1 MSKGRKGV
9 IASQGDH
16 WVSAMA
22 SGGQSSREQ
31 IEIGLG
37 CLGVL
42 GNHVRHIPL
51 HSYSKLSGSGP
62 AREKPVFSF
71 AAGTVKSGVL
81 SQ

>member
-9 IASQGDH
+9 IGSQGDH
-16 WVSAMA
+16 WTSAMA

-37 CLGVL
+37 CLGIL
-42 GNHVRHIPL
+42 GNQVSAHPA
-51 HSYSKLSGSGP
+51 KLSGSGP
-62 AREKPVFSF
+62 AREKPIFSF
-71 AAGTVKSGVL
+71 VAGTVKSVVL